1 MLVLTNGR
9 RAAAAMLG
17 LHMPFLQRHVFV
29 CTNERPADNPK
40 GSCARCGGAAVRDA
54 LKAALAERGLNK
66 QIRAN
71 NAGCLDQC
79 AAGVAMVVYP
89 EQVWYGHVTV
99 EDIAE
104 IVDKHLVGGEVVTRL
119 LLAEQPHL
127 NGPSLPRIEPRAPAS
142 AGPKPALVSLGRKP
156 Q

>member
-1 MLVLTNGR
+1 
-9 RAAAAMLG
+9 
-17 LHMPFLQRHVFV
+17 MPFLQRHVFV

-40 GSCARCGGAAVRDA
+40 GSCGRCGGAVVRDA

-119 LLAEQPHL
+119 LLPDQPQL
-127 NGPSLPRIEPRAPAS
+127 NGQPLPRVV
-142 AGPKPALVSLGRKP
+142 PKPALLSLGRKP

>member
-104 IVDKHLVGGEVVTRL
+104 IVDKHLVGGVNRIDAHKL
-119 LLAEQPHL
+119 GFRNCGHEQFAGQGVL
-127 NGPSLPRIEPRAPAS
+127 NPPSLFAQV
-142 AGPKPALVSLGRKP
+142 L
-156 Q
+156 